1 MSRGRQTKIEDERA
15 NRYSGWVVR
24 IGLLILALMALLG
37 RSPTRSLAQTS
48 PNSAEARAR
57 ELLARLSPEEKVGQ
71 LFLVGFQGRD
81 VSPGT
86 PIHTLITRYHIGG
99 VVLSAANDNFTG
111 PEGTVAQTAALI
123 RNLQQVAWDITQTPA
138 MDVRSGQPLALTYIP
153 LLVGISQEGD
163 LYPNDQIFNG
173 VTPLPG
179 AMAVGAT
186 WKPALA
192 EQVGQVLGKEL
203 YALGFNLYLGPSLD
217 VLDVPNLGISGE
229 DLGTRTFGGDP
240 YWVGEMGKAFIR
252 GVHAGSNGRIA
263 VIAKHFPGQGSSDRS
278 PEEEVATVRKSL
290 EQLKQVELAPF
301 FAVTQAL
308 PGDPI
313 SPDGV
318 LVSHI
323 RYQGF
328 QGNIRASTRPISLDA
343 TALEQLLKLEP
354 IGIWYQGGG
363 LIISDN
369 LGSNAVKRFFDPTG
383 QNFDPRLVARTAFL
397 AGNDLL
403 YLNNFVGSGDTDAF
417 DSIAKTLDAFVQ
429 KYLEDPAFAE
439 RVDASVLRI
448 LTLKFRLYP
457 SFVLE
462 DVIPEAIAL
471 NEVGRSQSVV
481 FEVARQSV
489 TLLSPDAADL
499 SDALPRPPATRE
511 GMIFF
516 TDVENARQCS
526 TCPEQSVFAVDGLKK
541 AIVRLYGPQA
551 GGQINEAYL
560 SAYSFQDLT
569 AYLNG
574 GQEMTALDN
583 NLRQAEWVIF
593 SILNPRRGHPEA
605 NALRRLLAE
614 RPDLIRNKRVIVFA
628 FNAPYYLDATDISKL
643 TAYYAVYSKAPPFL
657 DMAARVLFQEVVPVG
672 ASPVS
677 VPGIGYDLITAT
689 SPDPTQVI
697 PIIVEP
703 VGSEGAAIPS
713 NTPQI
718 TATEAPSFRV
728 GDVISIRTGLIY
740 DHNRNPVPDGT
751 VVRFMVTAGV
761 GEKRIQQQIETVT
774 VQGVAQTTYKITE
787 TSPIEIRAT
796 SDPAL
801 LSQIITINIING
813 EEAAVTAVLPTMIPT
828 EVPDRTVTPAEIT
841 PTPTVEPPTAEEEAL
856 PFGVGLISLVVVW
869 GIGLGVGGIAAK
881 TLAMR
886 LAYQQSMFTIIGGMV
901 AYVATLLLPAPRNG
915 FLQAGLPGILVAI
928 LLGCGVGW
936 GLGRLWQVA
945 GGQMRTW
952 LEHWLGINESE

>member
-1 MSRGRQTKIEDERA
+1 MSRASILGHSEYQHKSSRGGKRWVWFLVLLAGLGIFPLPAPSRA
-15 NRYSGWVVR
+15 QISSNE
-24 IGLLILALMALLG
+24 
-37 RSPTRSLAQTS
+37 
-48 PNSAEARAR
+48 AEARAR
-57 ELLARLSPEEKVGQ
+57 ELLAQLTPEEKIGQ
-71 LFLVGFQGRD
+71 LFLVTFQGRD
-81 VSPGT
+81 VGPNT
-86 PIHTLITRYHIGG
+86 PIYTLITRYHVGG
-99 VVLSAANDNFTG
+99 VVLSAANDNFVG
-111 PEGTVAQTAALI
+111 PDGTVAQTADLI
-123 RNLQQVAWDITQTPA
+123 RNLQQVAWDASQTPII
-138 MDVRSGQPLALTYIP
+138 DPRTGQLTRWAYIP
-153 LLVGISQEGD
+153 LFVGISQEGD

-173 VTPLPG
+173 VTPLPS
-179 AMAVGAT
+179 AMAIGAT

-217 VLDVPNLGISGE
+217 VLDVPNLGMSGE

-290 EQLKQVELAPF
+290 EQLKQIELAPF

-313 SPDGV
+313 APDGV

-343 TALEQLLKLEP
+343 TALEQLLRLDP
-354 IGIWYQGGG
+354 IGNWYRGGG
-363 LIISDN
+363 LVISDN

-403 YLNNFVGSGDTDAF
+403 YVNNFVGSADANSL
-417 DSIAKTLDAFVQ
+417 DALTKTLDSFVQ
-429 KYLEDPAFAE
+429 KYLEDAAFAE

-448 LTLKFRLYP
+448 LTLKYRLYP
-457 SFVLE
+457 SFNIE
-462 DVIPEAIAL
+462 DVLPEPIAL

-489 TLLSPDAADL
+489 TLLSPDAAEL
-499 SDALPRPPATRE
+499 SDTLPRPPAPRE

-516 TDVENARQCS
+516 TDVQNARQCS
-526 TCPEQSVFAVDGLKK
+526 TCSEQAIFSVDGLKK
-541 AIVRLYGPQA
+541 AVVRLYGPQA

-583 NLRQAEWVIF
+583 NLRQAEWVVF
-593 SILNPRRGHPEA
+593 SILNPRRDHPEA
-605 NALRRLLAE
+605 DALRRLLTE

-628 FNAPYYLDATDISKL
+628 FNAPYYLDATDVSKL
-643 TAYYAVYSKAPPFL
+643 TAYYGVYSKAPPFL

-672 ASPVS
+672 APPVS

-697 PIIVEP
+697 PILVEP
-703 VGSEGAAIPS
+703 VGSEGAVSSQA
-713 NTPQI
+713 TPQS
-718 TATEAPSFRV
+718 TEVPTFKV
-728 GDVISIRTGLIY
+728 GDVILIRTGLIY

-751 VVRFMVTAGV
+751 VVRFMIAAGL
-761 GEKRIQQQIETVT
+761 GEKRIQQQVETVT
-774 VQGVAQTTYKITE
+774 NQGVAQTTYKIAE
-787 TSPIEIRAT
+787 AVPIEIRAV

-801 LSQIITINIING
+801 LSQIVTINITNG
-813 EEAAVTAVLPTMIPT
+813 QEAAVTAVLPTVIPT
-828 EVPDRTVTPAEIT
+828 QTPEIRATPTEET
-841 PTPTVEPPTAEEEAL
+841 PTPTPQTENTKSKGSPL
-856 PFGVGLISLVVVW
+856 GMWLVSMFVVW
-869 GIGLGVGGIAAK
+869 GVGLGVGG
-881 TLAMR
+881 LASRAMPVR
-886 LAYQQSMFTIIGGMV
+886 LAYQQAMFTIIGGMI
-901 AYVATLLLPAPRNG
+901 AYLVSVILPDARNG
-915 FLQAGLPGILVAI
+915 FVQAGVVGITVAV
-928 LLGCGVGW
+928 LLGCSIGW
-936 GLGRLWQVA
+936 GLSRLWQIT
-945 GGQMRTW
+945 GGYLKSW
-952 LEHWLGINESE
+952 LERWLGISESE

>member
-1 MSRGRQTKIEDERA
+1 MSRKKRITSEGG
-15 NRYSGWVVR
+15 SWVWYFRGGVWLL
-24 IGLLILALMALLG
+24 GLVLAALLG
-37 RSPTRSLAQTS
+37 WSPARSFAQTPS
-48 PNSAEARAR
+48 NNAEERAR

-71 LFLVGFQGRD
+71 LFLVSFQGRE
-81 VSPGT
+81 VGSNT
-86 PIHTLITRYHIGG
+86 PIYTLITRYHVGG
-99 VVLSAANDNFTG
+99 VILSAANDNFTG

-123 RNLQQVAWDITQTPA
+123 RNLQQVAWDATQSPSVDA
-138 MDVRSGQPLALTYIP
+138 RSGQPITLTYIP
-153 LLVGISQEGD
+153 LFVGISQEGD

-173 VTPLPG
+173 MTPLPS
-179 AMAVGAT
+179 AMAIGAT
-186 WKPALA
+186 WKPTLA

-301 FAVTQAL
+301 FAVTQTL
-308 PGDPI
+308 PGDPV

-343 TALEQLLKLEP
+343 AALEQLLKLEP
-354 IGIWYQGGG
+354 IGTWYQGGG

-403 YLNNFVGSGDTDAF
+403 YLNNFVGSGDTDPF
-417 DSIAKTLDAFVQ
+417 DSMAKTLDAFVQ

-448 LTLKFRLYP
+448 LTLKYRLYP
-457 SFVLE
+457 SFALE

-471 NEVGRSQSVV
+471 NEVGRSQSTV
-481 FEVARQSV
+481 FEVARQSI

-499 SDALPRPPATRE
+499 SEVLPRPPAPRE

-526 TCPEQSVFAVDGLKK
+526 TCPEQSVFTVDGLKK
-541 AIVRLYGPQA
+541 AVVRLYGPQA

-574 GQEMTALDN
+574 AQELVALDN

-643 TAYYAVYSKAPPFL
+643 TAYYAVYSKTAPFL

-677 VPGIGYDLITAT
+677 VPGIGYDLITIT
-689 SPDPTQVI
+689 SPDPAQVI

-703 VGSEGAAIPS
+703 LGSEGATVVPS
-713 NTPQI
+713 APQ
-718 TATEAPSFRV
+718 TTEPPSFKL

-751 VVRFMVTAGV
+751 VVRFMITTGV
-761 GEKRIQQQIETVT
+761 GDKRIQQQVETVT
-774 VQGVAQTTYKITE
+774 NQGVAQTTYKITE
-787 TSPIEIRAT
+787 ASPVEIRAV

-801 LSQIITINIING
+801 LSQIITINITNG
-813 EEAAVTAVLPTMIPT
+813 QEAAVTAVLPTLIPT
-828 EVPDRTVTPAEIT
+828 ETPETTVTLAGVT
-841 PTPTVEPPTAEEEAL
+841 PTPSLEPTAPRDTSPPL
-856 PFGVGLISLVVVW
+856 GLWVIVLVLVW
-869 GIGLGVGGIAAK
+869 GLGLGVGGIAARA
-881 TLAMR
+881 LAMR
-886 LAYQQSMFTIIGGMV
+886 LAYQQAMFTVIGGMI
-901 AYVATLLLPAPRNG
+901 AYIVVLLLPDPRNG
-915 FLQAGLPGILVAI
+915 YLQAGLPGILVAI
-928 LLGCGVGW
+928 LFGCGIGW
-936 GLGRLWQVA
+936 ALGRLWQVV
-945 GGQMRTW
+945 GGHMRTW

>member
-1 MSRGRQTKIEDERA
+1 M
-15 NRYSGWVVR
+15 
-24 IGLLILALMALLG
+24 
-37 RSPTRSLAQTS
+37 RSFAQTPS
-48 PNSAEARAR
+48 NNAEERAR
-57 ELLARLSPEEKVGQ
+57 ELLARLSPEERVGQ
-71 LFLVGFQGRD
+71 LFLVSFQGRE
-81 VSPGT
+81 VGSNT
-86 PIHTLITRYHIGG
+86 PIYRLITRYHVGG
-99 VVLSAANDNFTG
+99 VILSAANDNFTG

-123 RNLQQVAWDITQTPA
+123 RNLQQVAWDATQSPSVDA
-138 MDVRSGQPLALTYIP
+138 RSGQPLALTYIP
-153 LLVGISQEGD
+153 LFVGISQEGD

-173 VTPLPG
+173 MTPLPS
-179 AMAVGAT
+179 AMAIGAT

-301 FAVTQAL
+301 FAVTQTL
-308 PGDPI
+308 PGDPV

-343 TALEQLLKLEP
+343 AALEQLLKLEP
-354 IGIWYQGGG
+354 IGTWYQGGG

-417 DSIAKTLDAFVQ
+417 DSMAKTLDAFVQ

-448 LTLKFRLYP
+448 LTLKYRLYP
-457 SFVLE
+457 SFALE

-471 NEVGRSQSVV
+471 NEVGRSQSTV
-481 FEVARQSV
+481 FEVARQSI

-499 SDALPRPPATRE
+499 SEVLPRPPAPRE

-516 TDVENARQCS
+516 TDVESARQCS
-526 TCPEQSVFAVDGLKK
+526 TCPEQSVFTVDGLKK

-574 GQEMTALDN
+574 AQELVALDN

-643 TAYYAVYSKAPPFL
+643 TAYYAVYSKTAPFL

-677 VPGIGYDLITAT
+677 VPGIGYDLITIT
-689 SPDPTQVI
+689 SPDPAQVI

-703 VGSEGAAIPS
+703 LGSEGATVVPS
-713 NTPQI
+713 APQ
-718 TATEAPSFRV
+718 TTESPSFKL

-751 VVRFMVTAGV
+751 VVRFIITTGI
-761 GEKRIQQQIETVT
+761 GDKRIQQQVETVT
-774 VQGVAQTTYKITE
+774 NRGIAQTTYKITE
-787 TSPIEIRAT
+787 ASPVEIRAV

-801 LSQIITINIING
+801 LSQIITINITDG
-813 EEAAVTAVLPTMIPT
+813 QEAAVTAVLPTLIPT
-828 EVPDRTVTPAEIT
+828 ETPEVTVTPVEVT
-841 PTPTVEPPTAEEEAL
+841 PTPTLEPAAPRHASPPL
-856 PFGVGLISLVVVW
+856 GLWVIVLVLVW
-869 GIGLGVGGIAAK
+869 GLGLGVGGIAARA
-881 TLAMR
+881 LAMR
-886 LAYQQSMFTIIGGMV
+886 LAYQQAMFTVIGGMI
-901 AYVATLLLPAPRNG
+901 AYIVVLLLPDPRNG
-915 FLQAGLPGILVAI
+915 YLRAGLPGILVAI
-928 LLGCGVGW
+928 LFGCGIGW
-936 GLGRLWQVA
+936 ALGRLWQVA
-945 GGQMRTW
+945 GGHMRTW